1 MTERTGRCSATSCV
15 AITEVGDG
23 FRFSSTI
30 PGNDGSV
37 TYTGAEVAQFL
48 TDVKAGVWDGLYR
61 RVRGPQEPPTA

>member
-1 MTERTGRCSATSCV
+1 V

-23 FRFSSTI
+23 FRLSSTI

-48 TDVKAGVWDGLYR
+48 ADVKAGAWDGLHR
-61 RVRGPQEPPTA
+61 RVRGPQESATA